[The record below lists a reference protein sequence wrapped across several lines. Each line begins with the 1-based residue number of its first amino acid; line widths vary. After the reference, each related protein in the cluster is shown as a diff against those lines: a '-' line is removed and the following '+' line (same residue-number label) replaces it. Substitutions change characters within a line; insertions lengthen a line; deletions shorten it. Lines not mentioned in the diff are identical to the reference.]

1 MYLLNRQ
8 KIDKKNKEKKRKEER
23 EWMVWDTMIDKHDEL
38 GLRYSSMMESV
49 GEYLRSNSDYYERN
63 GWDNEPDQLKQLRR
77 LHDEQSLRMKGFS
90 VRQKEEWED

>member
-8 KIDKKNKEKKRKEER
+8 KINKKKRKEER
-23 EWMVWDTMIDKHDEL
+23 GWMDDVWDTMIDRHDEL
-38 GLRYSSMMESV
+38 GLQYSSMMESV